1 MKVHIMHTTE
11 ANAGRTLLE
20 TMEAGARG
28 EAVDQEDVD
37 RIVMRAIRTLN
48 RTAAPGEVPTN
59 ITIVW
64 RAAIGRACA
73 MLRGGPWEGSG
84 TLTTAPEGW
93 DRCMGSAATTVL
105 EKLAAE
111 LNIVGQDPGQTVR
124 EALDAGLKACT
135 GKNVGGGRQL
145 AEASQTLVG

>member
-1 MKVHIMHTTE
+1 MKVHVMNTTE

-28 EAVDQEDVD
+28 EAVDQEAVD

-73 MLRGGPWEGSG
+73 MLRDGPWEGSG

-93 DRCMGSAATTVL
+93 DHGIGTAATAVL
-105 EKLAAE
+105 EKLAEE

-124 EALDAGLKACT
+124 EALDAGLKART
-135 GKNVGGGRQL
+135 GKNDGGRRLL
-145 AEASQTLVG
+145 AEESQTLVG